1 MSPEMSADID
11 LLTLCR
17 AGDLLRTRDRRQAR
31 ITLVSL
37 EHRLLAGEVEMHGA
51 CFWRVDGRWRDAPF
65 GAAGPLDLVPP
76 APAAGEPRRASIQE
90 ALAEENR
97 LYCCD

>member
-1 MSPEMSADID
+1 MSTDID
-11 LLTLCR
+11 FFILCR
-17 AGDLLRTRDRRQAR
+17 PGDLFRTRDRRQAR
-31 ITLVSL
+31 ITFVSR
-37 EHRLLAGEVEMHGA
+37 EDRLIGGEVEMHGA
-51 CFWRVDGRWRDAPF
+51 CLWHGDGRWRDAPF

-76 APAAGEPRRASIQE
+76 APATGEPRRASIRE